1 MRIATAAI
9 TTVDA
14 MDRDAFTEA
23 LGSVVEHSPW
33 VAEQAWELR
42 PFGSRER
49 LHLAFETVIRTATAP
64 RRLEVLRA
72 HPELTGSEAAA
83 RELTEDSRREQ
94 RAARL
99 DRLSSSELA
108 ALDALNLSYRE
119 RFGFPFISCV
129 GEHSIT
135 SLLAW
140 GDARLER
147 DPEAEASTA
156 LAEVGKIVGLRL
168 RECVDG

>member
-1 MRIATAAI
+1 MERH
-9 TTVDA
+9 
-14 MDRDAFTEA
+14 AFAEA
-23 LGSVVEHSPW
+23 LGSVVEHSQW
-33 VAEQAWELR
+33 VAERVWEFR

-49 LHLAFETVIRTATAP
+49 LQLAFETVIRTAPPA

-72 HPELTGSEAAA
+72 HPELAGREAAA
-83 RELTEDSRREQ
+83 GTMTKESRREQ
-94 RAARL
+94 RAAHL

-108 ALDALNLSYRE
+108 ALNALSARYRE

-129 GEHSIT
+129 SEHSIA

-140 GDARLER
+140 GDARLGR
-147 DPEAEASTA
+147 APEAEESTA

-168 RECVDG
+168 RECVEQ